1 MISSFTLKCPN
12 CGTDFSVKA
21 SECKSITEQV
31 KSQYLSGLRADME
44 KDKQE
49 AVSAAVELTKA
60 ECRVHLVQER
70 DRHTAE
76 KASIMEQKASEL
88 ADRDS
93 QIADLQKKLIT
104 VKAESNRAAERQID
118 ELSVTVERLNMQLES
133 AQNQTKV
140 SVAEAIQEKAEENAR
155 LQAELDNV
163 TFQLKEKEKATE
175 TEIALAVAQTEQRM
189 NEQIKKKSDQVLQL
203 QGTLDR
209 TVSDA
214 FIAKQE
220 LEKRYELQLQMK
232 DEQIQQYKDFKLR
245 QSTKMIGESLEQHC
259 LSEFNA
265 IRATAFPNAHFE
277 KDNTVVDGTKGDF
290 VYRESVDDTELIS
303 IMFEMKN
310 ESEGTASKHKNEDFL
325 AKLDKDRTNKGCEY
339 AVLVSMLEA
348 DSELYNRGIVD
359 VSYRYPKMFVI
370 RPQFFIPLISL
381 LRNAAMS
388 NFTYKTELTRIKHQD
403 IDLEHF
409 EANMET
415 FKASFG
421 KNYRLASERLN
432 TAVEGIDKVIAQL
445 QKTKEALLSSE
456 NNLRLANN
464 KAESLSIDK
473 LTKDAPSIRRLIGA
487 ASDKD
492 KPKRRPRKD
501 TEDKALA

>member
-1 MISSFTLKCPN
+1 MDSVFNLKCPN
-12 CGTDFSVKA
+12 CGADFTVKA

-31 KSQYLSGLRADME
+31 KNQYLDRLRSDM
-44 KDKQE
+44 DKRNQE
-49 AVSAAVELTKA
+49 SISAAVELTKA

-76 KASIMEQKASEL
+76 KAEIMETTAEQL
-88 ADRDS
+88 ADKDK
-93 QIADLQKKLIT
+93 QIADLQKKLIS
-104 VKAESNRAAERQID
+104 VQSEASKKAELQIA
-118 ELSVTVERLNMQLES
+118 ELSSTVDKLHLQLD
-133 AQNQTKV
+133 ATQKQTQL
-140 SVAEAIQEKAEENAR
+140 SVAEALQEKAEENAR

-163 TFQLKEKEKATE
+163 TFQLKEKVRSTE

-189 NEQIKKKSDQVLQL
+189 SEQVKKKSDQVLQL
-203 QGTLDR
+203 QGTLER

-214 FIAKQE
+214 FLAKQE
-220 LEKRYELQLQMK
+220 LRMK

-245 QSTKMIGESLEQHC
+245 QSTKMLGESLEQHC

-265 IRATAFPNAHFE
+265 IRSVAFPNAYFE
-277 KDNTVVDGTKGDF
+277 KDNTVTEGTKGDF
-290 VYRESVDDTELIS
+290 IYRETVDGTEIIS

-310 ESEGTASKHKNEDFL
+310 EGDETTSKRKNEEFL
-325 AKLDKDRTNKGCEY
+325 SKLDKDRKNKGCEY
-339 AVLVSMLEA
+339 AVLVTVLEP

-359 VSYRYPKMFVI
+359 VSYRYPKMFII

-381 LRNAAMS
+381 LRNAALS
-388 NFTYKTELTRIKHQD
+388 CLSYKEELIRMKHQN

-415 FKASFG
+415 FKTSFT
-421 KNYRLASERLN
+421 KNYKLASERLK
-432 TAVEGIDKVIAQL
+432 TAVESIDKVITQL

-464 KAESLSIDK
+464 KAEGLTIAK
-473 LTKDAPSIRRLIGA
+473 LTKDAPSIKQMLAPGG
-487 ASDKD
+487 SQSK
-492 KPKRRPRKD
+492 PRKRSG
-501 TEDKALA
+501 EDAVTKVLA

>member
-1 MISSFTLKCPN
+1 MKSNFDIKCPS
-12 CGTDFSVKA
+12 CGKNFTINSN
-21 SECKSITEQV
+21 ECESITQQV

-104 VKAESNRAAERQID
+104 VKADSNRAAERQIN
-118 ELSVTVERLNMQLES
+118 ELSSTVDKLNLQLES
-133 AQNQTKV
+133 AHNQTKI

-163 TFQLKEKEKATE
+163 TFQLQEKEKATE

-232 DEQIQQYKDFKLR
+232 EEQIQQYKDFKIR

-265 IRATAFPNAHFE
+265 IRSTAFPNALFE

-290 VYRESVDDTELIS
+290 VYRESIDDTEVIS

-310 ESEGTASKHKNEDFL
+310 ESEETVSKHKNEDFL
-325 AKLDKDRTNKGCEY
+325 AKLDKDRTNKRCEY
-339 AVLVSMLEA
+339 AVLVTMLEA

-388 NFTYKTELTRIKHQD
+388 NLTYKTELTRIKHQD

-415 FKASFG
+415 FKASFS

-432 TAVEGIDKVIAQL
+432 TAVEGIDKVITQL
-445 QKTKEALLSSE
+445 QKTKDALLSSE
-456 NNLRLANN
+456 NNLRLANT
-464 KAESLSIDK
+464 KAEGLTIAK
-473 LTKDAPSIRRLIGA
+473 LTKDAPSIKQILNPAGRPSKTKRPTN
-487 ASDKD
+487 KD
-492 KPKRRPRKD
+492 NKA
-501 TEDKALA
+501 KALT